1 MATSA
6 QIKGYAKQHNCS
18 KEEARAHFVK
28 QATKDFLF
36 STPKSTEGFK
46 PDAGISM
53 KTNKAPGVVINVSQF
68 VAGSIETE
76 KKFGG
81 RMYNPWKD
89 GIEITETVGVI
100 GNEESEGTDFCG
112 TMWFSKEMINA
123 FCTEIS
129 KGAFNIEISGT
140 PKAKVESVHV
150 GDIFRPIEVTEV
162 KTRGCYSNAGGEF
175 RTMCLDGGITHGKF
189 AQGLLTAVNNPVKV
203 AS

>member
-6 QIKGYAKQHNCS
+6 QIRGYAKQHNCS
-18 KEEARAHFVK
+18 NAEAKAHFVH

-68 VAGSIETE
+68 VAGSIEYD

-81 RMYNPWKD
+81 RMYNPYKD
-89 GIEITETVGVI
+89 GIELTDTVGVI
-100 GNEESEGTDFCG
+100 GTEESEGTDFCG
-112 TMWFSKEMINA
+112 TMWFSKEMITA
-123 FCTEIS
+123 FCKEID
-129 KGAFNIEISGT
+129 KGAFNIEILGT
-140 PKAKVESVHV
+140 PKAEVESVHV

-162 KTRGCYSNAGGEF
+162 RARGCYSDAGGDY
-175 RTMCLDGGITHGKF
+175 RTMCLAGSITHSKF
-189 AQGLLTAVNNPVKV
+189 AQGLLTAINSPVKV
-203 AS
+203 A